1 MWTEAVA
8 ARCKSWRLFNRRRRP
23 QQFEWNV
30 GSWKPVVKSEIRMW
44 DFVVT
49 ERHCK
54 AMEPAVPLLRNGTA
68 RQWNQP
74 LHDASRYLLG
84 TSDADQKRTDSK
96 TRSAST
102 RTAPTAHSVT
112 CHAAPHAVQTL
123 VSFSVK
129 PRSIPD
135 PSIWD
140 MWCWKWRWVTHL
152 AAVKINPATLHARPL
167 LPTLYNLTNEQR
179 R

>member
-1 MWTEAVA
+1 MEPAVPLLRNGT
-8 ARCKSWRLFNRRRRP
+8 AR
-23 QQFEWNV
+23 QWNQPFHCYETTLQ
-30 GSWKPVVKSEIRMW
+30 GNGTSRSI
-44 DFVVT
+44 VT
-49 ERHCK
+49 QRHCK

-140 MWCWKWRWVTHL
+140 M
-152 AAVKINPATLHARPL
+152 
-167 LPTLYNLTNEQR
+167 
-179 R
+179 